1 MVYTQLNITDKEN
14 TIINNHL
21 PISNNNEHV
30 DYNNCVCIKPWG
42 YEFLV
47 YENDKIGIE
56 ELENEQDKILEEII
70 AFRNQYLEI
79 DKEFNTEINDN
90 INLSL
95 KSFSIMNWFKS

>member
-1 MVYTQLNITDKEN
+1 M
-14 TIINNHL
+14 
-21 PISNNNEHV
+21 
-30 DYNNCVCIKPWG
+30 
-42 YEFLV
+42 
-47 YENDKIGIE
+47 GIE

-79 DKEFNTEINDN
+79 DKDFNDEINNN

>member
-1 MVYTQLNITDKEN
+1 LKNVVNK
-14 TIINNHL
+14 IIKKIN
-21 PISNNNEHV
+21 S
-30 DYNNCVCIKPWG
+30 
-42 YEFLV
+42 
-47 YENDKIGIE
+47 NDKMGIE

-79 DKEFNTEINDN
+79 DKDFNDEINNN